1 MIYIFLLLIII
12 ISVLFIIYQSNEKT
26 VVKYEYNNNNWSIEV
41 YYKTD
46 KNEAMITRTS
56 KIYSSIIKDRK
67 IKMDFKIV
75 DSSNWTSSNTH
86 AVLEKYEHGYM
97 NKSISSVSSY
107 FEPDKLKYVNVEIW
121 INGIK
126 IDNFSLSRKE

>member
-1 MIYIFLLLIII
+1 MIYIFLLSLIIV
-12 ISVLFIIYQSNEKT
+12 SVLVTIYQSNEKT
-26 VVKYEYNNNNWSIEV
+26 VVKYEYNDDNWSIEV
-41 YYKTD
+41 HYKMD
-46 KNEAMITRTS
+46 KSKEMITRTS

-67 IKMDFKIV
+67 IKMDFKVV

-86 AVLEKYEHGYM
+86 AVLEKYEDGYM
-97 NKSISSVSSY
+97 NKSISSISTY

-126 IDNFSLSRKE
+126 IDDFSLSQKE